1 MSVMNT
7 LKTFNYI
14 NQHHSF
20 VSRQN
25 EIEIQ
30 IPINK
35 IGKIAPEITVKTNL
49 YLQKLKVNP
58 PKSEYSRFCD
68 HKDTV

>member
-49 YLQKLKVNP
+49 YLQ
-58 PKSEYSRFCD
+58 
-68 HKDTV
+68 